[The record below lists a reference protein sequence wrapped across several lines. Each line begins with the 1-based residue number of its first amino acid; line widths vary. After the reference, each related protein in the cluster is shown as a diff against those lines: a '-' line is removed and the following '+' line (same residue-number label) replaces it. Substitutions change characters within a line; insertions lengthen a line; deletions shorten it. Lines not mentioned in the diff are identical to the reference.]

1 MSDLLQRIFG
11 NYKTTIAGLIVI
23 LMAVLAVLRLIQG
36 EASTEEA
43 WAAIKAALELL
54 GVSLFAAGGG
64 LLLSKDAD

>member
-11 NYKTTIAGLIVI
+11 NYKTTIAGLVVI

-54 GVSLFAAGGG
+54 GVSLFAAGSG